1 MENRMA
7 TAEPNAIYWA
17 AFSKSSVCQNRDR
30 TSHTHGNLHSET
42 WQRGGGSRGHE
53 GRRPR
58 ADPRR
63 RQEAAIRIAP
73 RQKRGRKTVDY
84 RDQSVPPRA
93 GDGASRR
100 AGVTGW
106 PDSGGEP
113 VAHTG

>member
-1 MENRMA
+1 MENRIA

-42 WQRGGGSRGHE
+42 WQRGRGSRGHE

-58 ADPRR
+58 TDPRG

-73 RQKRGRKTVDY
+73 RQRRGRKAVDY
-84 RDQSVPPRA
+84 RNQPVPPRA
-93 GDGASRR
+93 RDSASR
-100 AGVTGW
+100 
-106 PDSGGEP
+106 GG
-113 VAHTG
+113 G